1 MSLSRAAGQIR
12 GLCSSFLNSRI
23 AIDDRILAPS
33 GPNGTDR
40 MFRTRGKFIGGGP
53 AALHCRG
60 PERSHPSLHMLRRSL
75 CSAGAAVTMSEETN
89 QEKPRWVAGMW
100 GWGENKQE
108 KRDTHRQ
115 LSPGTV
121 RVEGVGRRLTST
133 SDVGSPMVAPFGPR
147 RASAAS
153 LGLFIRPPVHPLSPS
168 HPARSIRQSRV

>member
-1 MSLSRAAGQIR
+1 MIGT
-12 GLCSSFLNSRI
+12 CSV
-23 AIDDRILAPS
+23 P
-33 GPNGTDR
+33 
-40 MFRTRGKFIGGGP
+40 RGKFGGLARG
-53 AALHCRG
+53 LYYRG
-60 PERSHPSLHMLRRSL
+60 PERSHPGLHMLRRSL

-133 SDVGSPMVAPFGPR
+133 SDVGSPMVTHGAN
-147 RASAAS
+147 
-153 LGLFIRPPVHPLSPS
+153 L
-168 HPARSIRQSRV
+168 